1 MSRCLCRSLR
11 CRTVLAVAGVC
22 PCLVGALPVESH
34 ARQRVPD
41 CARGGATVIASDGL
55 RGKVLVVR
63 QRQRPLAGQSSRS
76 RVFGCW
82 RPTGRRFLIRREH
95 EAGLDLAQPTT
106 ATVRRGRYIGI
117 VKYSLGGQAS
127 FALAEVWDARSHRR
141 LYDSRACGRDSTIEE
156 PFGTE
161 AVEEVVFLGDGEMAY
176 ACDQLRFADR
186 HGDRQI
192 APRGKKRAQPGRV
205 GDLAWGTRSAVLG

>member
-1 MSRCLCRSLR
+1 M
-11 CRTVLAVAGVC
+11 
-22 PCLVGALPVESH
+22 
-34 ARQRVPD
+34 
-41 CARGGATVIASDGL
+41 IASDGL

-192 APRGKKRAQPGRV
+192 APRGSNVHNLAVSATWHGELDRLYWATGDRDGEQTHVMELPRRASSLPY
-205 GDLAWGTRSAVLG
+205 